1 MKTPAFKMTPRNFI
15 IAYNVS
21 MKQFIRQLRDRH
33 VVKVA
38 IAYLVF
44 AWVVLQLADV
54 ILPALQLPEWSMTLT
69 LGLLAAG
76 FPVALI
82 LSWIFDLTSDGIK
95 RTDDDGLDPKPEALP
110 GSAPAI
116 TLSDRSIAVLP
127 FPDLSAEQD
136 QEHFCDGLTEELLN
150 VLTRIPNLRVASRTS
165 SFAVKGQFADLNEM
179 ANKLNVAHILE
190 GSVRKSGNR
199 VRITAKLTQVASDSN
214 LWSETYDRELSDI
227 FAIQDDI
234 AKRILDVL
242 KIKLSEK
249 CLPDPTTKSAT
260 AYEYFLRG
268 RGYAM
273 SRSVLGIERAIEL
286 FQQAIAT
293 DPGFVRAWI
302 ELAEN
307 SSMQTIFY
315 GGGEDSCNVACDAA
329 DEAMRLAPDRSESF
343 MARGFGHL
351 AAHRYADAE
360 TDFQR
365 ALEIDHTQVR
375 AHYYMGRSA
384 HLQGAADRSLRHFV
398 RSTELDPED
407 WESPTISLGNFRL
420 TGDAAGAEK
429 MARTGLDRIERHL
442 RDYPDN
448 PRAYYLGSG
457 AWEVLGDM
465 DKAKEWAEKAMQ
477 LNPEDLAT
485 RYNTAC
491 FYARTGEADKAL
503 DLLENSIQS
512 RSWIINDADLASL
525 RNHPRYQAVIDSLPE

>member
-1 MKTPAFKMTPRNFI
+1 
-15 IAYNVS
+15 
-21 MKQFIRQLRDRH
+21 
-33 VVKVA
+33 
-38 IAYLVF
+38 
-44 AWVVLQLADV
+44 
-54 ILPALQLPEWSMTLT
+54 LT

-82 LSWIFDLTSDGIK
+82 LSWIFDLTSGGIK
-95 RTDDDGLDPKPEALP
+95 RTDDGELTTEPAALP
-110 GSAPAI
+110 DLVPAL

-165 SFAVKGQFADLNEM
+165 SFALKGQVADLNM
-179 ANKLNVAHILE
+179 LAKKLNVAHILE

-199 VRITAKLTQVASDSN
+199 VRITAKLTLVASDSN

-234 AKRILDVL
+234 ATRILDVL

-273 SRSVLGIERAIEL
+273 SMSVLGIERAIEL
-286 FQQAIAT
+286 FQQAVAA
-293 DPGFVRAWI
+293 DPEFVRAWT

-307 SSMQTIFY
+307 SALQTIFY
-315 GGGEDSCNVACDAA
+315 GGGEDSCKIACDAA
-329 DEAMRLAPDRSESF
+329 DRAMKLAPDGSESF

-360 TDFQR
+360 ADFAK
-365 ALEIDHTQVR
+365 ALEIDQTQVR
-375 AHYYMGRSA
+375 AHYYMGRVA
-384 HLQGAADRSLRHFV
+384 HHQGEPERSLKHFV

-407 WESPTISLGNFRL
+407 WESPMISLGNFIL
-420 TGDAAGAEK
+420 TGDQAGAEK

-442 RDYPDN
+442 QDYPDN
-448 PRAYYLGSG
+448 PRAFYLGSFG
-457 AWEVLGDM
+457 WELLGDM
-465 DKAKEWAEKAMQ
+465 DKAREWVEKAIK
-477 LNPEDLAT
+477 LNPEDIAT
-485 RYNTAC
+485 RYNAAC
-491 FYARTGEADKAL
+491 FYARAGEADKAL

-512 RSWIINDADLASL
+512 RSWIVNDPDLACLSD
-525 RNHPRYQAVIDSLPE
+525 HPRFKAVIDSLPE